1 MDSSKPI
8 IFYDL
13 ACLLHTTNSPNT
25 WKTRYAL
32 NFKRVQY
39 KTEWVDRSD
48 VVSVRTKLGLAP
60 SSTFFDGS
68 PFYTLPIIQDL
79 ATGAIIGDSFDNA
92 LYLDR
97 TYPEATHTPSLF
109 PPSTIALQ
117 RAWNAQI
124 DAIFAPFAI
133 LCIHGI
139 PLNPETAE
147 LTKASLVFRSQVGKW
162 EDFQL
167 SDDQR
172 TQQLAGFKE
181 KLAGLATFY
190 RDVESPFLGGENP
203 IYADLIVGAWLAF
216 CRIAMPAK
224 EWEEVQTWQDGMWGK
239 LDRALEKYTEI
250 K

>member
-1 MDSSKPI
+1 
-8 IFYDL
+8 
-13 ACLLHTTNSPNT
+13 
-25 WKTRYAL
+25 L

-39 KTEWVDRSD
+39 KTEWVDLPD
-48 VVSVRTKLGLAP
+48 VASVRKRLGVAP
-60 SSTFFDGS
+60 NRTFFDGT

-79 ATGAIIGDSFDNA
+79 STGAIVGDSFDNA

-97 TYPEATHTPSLF
+97 TYTEATHTPSLF

-117 RAWNAQI
+117 RAWNKQI
-124 DAIFAPFAI
+124 DDIFAPFI
-133 LCIHGI
+133 SLCVEGI

-147 LTKASLVFRSQVGKW
+147 ITKASFVFRSQKEKW
-162 EDFQL
+162 EDFHL
-167 SDDQR
+167 SADER
-172 TQQLAGFKE
+172 AKQLAQSKE
-181 KLAGLATFY
+181 TLGGLAAFY

-216 CRIAMPAK
+216 CRIALPAK

-239 LDRALEKYTEI
+239 LDRALNKYAEI